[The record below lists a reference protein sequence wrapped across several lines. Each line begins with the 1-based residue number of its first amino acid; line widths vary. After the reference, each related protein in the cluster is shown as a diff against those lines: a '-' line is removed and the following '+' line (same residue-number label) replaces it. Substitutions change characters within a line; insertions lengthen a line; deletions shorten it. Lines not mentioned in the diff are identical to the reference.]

1 MQNQNWR
8 LFSRVIAVATLAVLV
23 VSFTTLA
30 VAQRIGG
37 KREAPFS
44 LRRPEYPRVLT
55 VSPLLRLRR
64 RAFNPLTAT
73 NRELLGYGLPQAP
86 DKAVDAQG
94 LMRLGEKGNVGVE
107 ACTQAKPN
115 NRAGRHNREPKPVAP
130 TM

>member
-37 KREAPFS
+37 EERSAIFTAASRVPTSVNGVTAFAAP
-44 LRRPEYPRVLT
+44 PKG
-55 VSPLLRLRR
+55 
-64 RAFNPLTAT
+64 FNPLTAT
-73 NRELLGYGLPQAP
+73 SRELLSYGLPQAP
-86 DKAVDAQG
+86 DKAVDAKGYERWERAMLALQVAQASQQQG
-94 LMRLGEKGNVGVE
+94 RSTSSVAH
-107 ACTQAKPN
+107 ACHA
-115 NRAGRHNREPKPVAP
+115 